1 MKESMNDREEGER
14 TESALTSVLRS
25 MDSTARKAHS
35 PRLLRVP
42 HVAATLTITVNN
54 ILMVRKLKYH
64 EQKLLKKVDF
74 LNVCFQFVNIQ

>member
-1 MKESMNDREEGER
+1 MKESMNDQEEGGR
-14 TESALTSVLRS
+14 TDSATTSVLWS
-25 MDSTARKAHS
+25 MDSTARKA
-35 PRLLRVP
+35 RLLRVP

-74 LNVCFQFVNIQ
+74 LNV